1 MKFDFSKSNNS
12 DLQNK
17 LQLNKFDILNKNIL
31 YITHEIDK
39 VNKNVLQILNN
50 INLQKQVDDYF
61 EEDTEHIPEVEKTD

>member
-31 YITHEIDK
+31 YITHELDRL
-39 VNKNVLQILNN
+39 NKNVLFMMNN
-50 INLQKQVDDYF
+50 SKLQKQVDEYF
-61 EEDTEHIPEVEKTD
+61 EDSAQEEEVEKESD